1 MKRNENGNFV
11 VGIDLGGT
19 TVTSSVVDREGNLLS
34 EAEIPSYSEKG
45 VDVTTDKIAE
55 SVEEAIKQAGKA
67 REDVIACGMGA
78 PGIHKA
84 DEGVVLWSPNF
95 SGWDGAN
102 VYEPLRKKTGFEFYM
117 GNDVNVA
124 SFGEYTFGA
133 GRGAEIMVMF
143 TLGTGVGSGLIV
155 RGEAYRGMFASPELG
170 HVIIDAKGPRC
181 GCGRY
186 GCVEALC
193 NRDAIINR
201 AMQKVLSGRKSKL
214 YEATEGRLTEITP
227 QMIDRF
233 ANEKDI
239 VCCETLCETGFYMGL
254 AVANTINSFD
264 PSLIVIGGGIARS
277 RILFEEIK
285 KTAMETAI
293 DCLKEHCSIVPSQ
306 LGNKAGILGGA
317 ALAFKGVY
325 A

>member
-1 MKRNENGNFV
+1 MRNDKGQYV

-19 TVTSSVVDREGNLLS
+19 TVTSSVADREGNLLS
-34 EAEIPSYSEKG
+34 EVEIPSYSEKG
-45 VDVTTDKIAE
+45 VDVTTSQIAA
-55 SVEEAIKQAGKA
+55 SVEGAIKEAGKA
-67 REDVIACGMGA
+67 HEDIIACGMGA

-102 VYEPLRKKTGFEFYM
+102 IYEPLRQKTGYEFYM

-124 SFGEYTFGA
+124 SFGEYTYGA
-133 GRGAEIMVMF
+133 GKGAEIMVMF

-170 HVIIDAKGPRC
+170 HIIIESHGPRC

-193 NRDAIINR
+193 NRDAIVNR

-214 YEATEGRLTEITP
+214 WEATDGKLMDITP
-227 QMIDRF
+227 RMIDQF
-233 ANEKDI
+233 AREKDI
-239 VCCETLCETGFYMGL
+239 VCCETLSEVGYYMGI

-277 RILFEEIK
+277 QILFDRIRE
-285 KTAMETAI
+285 TAMELAI
-293 DCLKEHCSIVPSQ
+293 DCLSEHCDIVTSQ
-306 LGNKAGILGGA
+306 LGNKAGILGAA